1 MHLKNGEEWNQIVF
15 PAAKKLVG
23 GRTKLIGNISTS
35 GILLTGTYEEVKEE
49 AGKCLEGGIDV
60 LAPGCGIAPKT
71 PTENIS
77 ALVDARD
84 EFCA

>member
-60 LAPGCGIAPKT
+60 LAPGSGIAPKT